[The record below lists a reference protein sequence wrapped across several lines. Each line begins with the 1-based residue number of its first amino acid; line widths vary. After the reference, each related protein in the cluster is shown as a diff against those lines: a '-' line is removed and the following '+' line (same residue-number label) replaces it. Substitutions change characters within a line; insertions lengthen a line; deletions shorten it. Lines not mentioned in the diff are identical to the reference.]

1 MPSRYGNDLVIVC
14 EKTRLHLRSN
24 KSTCEMQDIVLISI
38 PESTIRN
45 IVEQAVRKVISETPT
60 APAVPADGKPLLSRK
75 EAAELAGVCITTID
89 NRVKE
94 GVLKKCRVG
103 GVVRFKREQVLEV
116 FSQTVFQINPRR
128 NSRATK

>member
-1 MPSRYGNDLVIVC
+1 M
-14 EKTRLHLRSN
+14 
-24 KSTCEMQDIVLISI
+24 IVLTFDS
-38 PESTIRN
+38 
-45 IVEQAVRKVISETPT
+45 EQLNKIIQNAVRSVLAETPT
-60 APAVPADGKPLLSRK
+60 APAVPADSKPLLSRK

-116 FSQTVFQINPRR
+116 FSQTVFKINPRK
-128 NSRATK
+128 NNRAAK